1 MSPTKKKPSKKAPH
15 RKASLKPSRSRPA
28 TGKAAKSTPRSK
40 APNKKSASRPVFKK
54 TAASRK
60 AEKVEKVKATGKAP
74 APKSTVAVP
83 PNKAMR
89 SHKKDEKVLL
99 DLYERGIKALYNKDY
114 QQALELFEKVVEN
127 FPEETELADRARN
140 FIKVCQSQGATKR
153 VHPPKTVEEMFD
165 LGVMEHNS
173 GNYQKA
179 IEHFKAAIEQNP
191 KADYIHYALAAS
203 FAQSGDVDRAI
214 HSLQK
219 SIQLNSDNKFLGRN
233 DPDFEPIR
241 ATKEF
246 GAIVEMPRSE

>member
-1 MSPTKKKPSKKAPH
+1 M
-15 RKASLKPSRSRPA
+15 PA
-28 TGKAAKSTPRSK
+28 A
-40 APNKKSASRPVFKK
+40 
-54 TAASRK
+54 
-60 AEKVEKVKATGKAP
+60 
-74 APKSTVAVP
+74 VAVP
-83 PNKAMR
+83 LKKAMR
-89 SHKKDEKVLL
+89 PHKKDEKALL

-114 QQALELFEKVVEN
+114 QQAMELFEKLVED
-127 FPEETELADRARN
+127 FPEEIELADRARN
-140 FIKVCQSQGATKR
+140 FIKICQSPGAAKR
-153 VHPPKTVEEMFD
+153 VQAPKTVEEMFD

-173 GNYQKA
+173 GNYQKG

-219 SIQLNSDNKFLGRN
+219 SIQLNTDNRFLARN

-241 ATKEF
+241 NTKEF